1 MNTKP
6 NPEKK
11 LIIEVNGKKFA
22 RYPIKTKLIKL
33 EDKNLTELIKK
44 YTKELLKK
52 GDILF
57 IAEKIVAINQGRAYP
72 VKEIEPSKMAVFLS
86 KYVYK
91 NPGGIGLASPET
103 MQLAIEEVG
112 PLRILLAAGIGGLAK
127 LFKIKGVFYKIAGDQ
142 ARGVDGPVPYA
153 IPPYNKYASKAPK
166 NPKKVAKQIA
176 NKTGCP
182 VVIVD
187 ANDLGVR
194 ILGASPEIKK
204 RTKKIIAKALKDN
217 PLGQSDE
224 STPMG
229 ILREIKN
236 KK

>member
-1 MNTKP
+1 MEIKS

-11 LIIEVNGKKFA
+11 LIININGRKFA
-22 RYPIKTKLIKL
+22 RYPVRTRLIKPK
-33 EDKNLTELIKK
+33 DKNLTELIKK
-44 YTKELLKK
+44 YTQGLLRK

-57 IAEKIVAINQGRAYP
+57 IAEKIVAISQGRAYP
-72 VKEIEPSKMAVFLS
+72 IGDIKPSKMAVFLS

-112 PLRILLAAGIGGLAK
+112 LLRILLAAGIGGLAK
-127 LFKIKGVFYKIAGDQ
+127 LFKIRGVFYKIAGDQ

-153 IPPYNKYASKAPK
+153 IPPYNEYASKAPK
-166 NPKKVAKQIA
+166 NSKKMAKKIA
-176 NKTGCP
+176 EDIRCP

-194 ILGASPEIKK
+194 ILGASPEISKK
-204 RTKKIIAKALKDN
+204 NRKIIIKALKDN
-217 PLGQSDE
+217 PLGQTDE
-224 STPMG
+224 STPIG
-229 ILREIKN
+229 ILREIK
-236 KK
+236 K

>member
-1 MNTKP
+1 MELKP
-6 NPEKK
+6 NSEKK
-11 LIIEVNGKKFA
+11 LVINVNGKKFA

-33 EDKNLTELIKK
+33 DDKDLIGLIKQ
-44 YTKELLKK
+44 YTNGLLKK

-57 IAEKIVAINQGRAYP
+57 IAEKIVAISQGRAYL
-72 VKEIEPSKMAVFLS
+72 VEDIKPSRMAVFLS
-86 KYVYK
+86 KRVYK

-127 LFKIKGVFYKIAGDQ
+127 LFKIRGVFYRLAGDQ

-166 NPKKVAKQIA
+166 NLKKVAKQIS
-176 NKTGCP
+176 NTIEYP

-194 ILGASPEIKK
+194 ILGASPDINNRK
-204 RTKKIIAKALKDN
+204 TKKIIAKALRDN

-224 STPMG
+224 STPIG
-229 ILREIKN
+229 ILREIKT
-236 KK
+236 